1 MEPSVGGAVIPIK
14 GTKNIVILFRVMVMM
29 CALDK
34 LVVAEV

>member
-1 MEPSVGGAVIPIK
+1 MEPSAGGAVIPIK
-14 GTKNIVILFRVMVMM
+14 ATKNIVILFRVMVTK